1 MIGPRTNDL
10 IDRSKYRKF
19 IMEWNNVHLMI
30 NTDITQ
36 LQAVKKFTKQQL
48 ESLLELF
55 RFQSILY
62 HLQLTFGFTLREV
75 VQIVILWCYFQ

>member
-36 LQAVKKFTKQQL
+36 LQAVKKVYKTTT
-48 ESLLELF
+48 
-55 RFQSILY
+55 RILA
-62 HLQLTFGFTLREV
+62 G
-75 VQIVILWCYFQ
+75 IV